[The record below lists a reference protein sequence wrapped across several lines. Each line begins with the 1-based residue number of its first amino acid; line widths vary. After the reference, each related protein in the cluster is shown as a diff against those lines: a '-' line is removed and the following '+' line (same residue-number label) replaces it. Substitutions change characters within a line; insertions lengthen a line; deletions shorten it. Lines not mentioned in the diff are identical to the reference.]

1 MLAAVDTVV
10 FWLLLFYAMLV
21 AIDLVVQAIRG
32 GRGLGLVLPN
42 WLALAVILAVVAKL
56 AILQP
61 PAAVVVQHLAIGI
74 VGMAVTFF
82 LFMKGSLGG
91 GVAKLLPLVLA
102 FLGPAYLL
110 ESVALF
116 FVIIAL
122 GAIPAILMNRA
133 ARSETRG

>member
-1 MLAAVDTVV
+1 MFAAVDTVV

-21 AIDLVVQAIRG
+21 AIDLILQAL

-42 WLALAVILAVVAKL
+42 WLALIVILAVVAKL

-61 PAAVVVQHLAIGI
+61 PAAVVAQHLAIGI
-74 VGMAVTFF
+74 IGMAITFF
-82 LFMKGSLGG
+82 LFTKGSLGG

-110 ESVALF
+110 ETVAYF
-116 FVIIAL
+116 FVIIAF
-122 GAIPAILMNRA
+122 GAIAGILIGRVA
-133 ARSETRG
+133 GSEPGR